1 MVIIVLAFLLPFSI
15 DLHDIVLRFNHA
27 PTKGHEKDVGSK
39 TTIRVV
45 NSQVS
50 VDVVINSI
58 PFYLALPYSIS
69 IHHSNVYH

>member
-1 MVIIVLAFLLPFSI
+1 MLFFHINRRQ

-27 PTKGHEKDVGSK
+27 PTKGHEQDVGNK

-50 VDVVINSI
+50 
-58 PFYLALPYSIS
+58 
-69 IHHSNVYH
+69 